1 MLKGGG
7 EPPEEVIVGLSCWL
21 LESSV
26 SDSGNRWTREGL
38 ATDDF
43 SSGSAGDGK
52 LDFQF
57 NLTNSA
63 GTANA

>member
-1 MLKGGG
+1 M
-7 EPPEEVIVGLSCWL
+7 GLSCWL
-21 LESSV
+21 LELSASG
-26 SDSGNRWTREGL
+26 SGNGWAREGV
-38 ATDDF
+38 AMNNF

-52 LDFQF
+52 LNFQF